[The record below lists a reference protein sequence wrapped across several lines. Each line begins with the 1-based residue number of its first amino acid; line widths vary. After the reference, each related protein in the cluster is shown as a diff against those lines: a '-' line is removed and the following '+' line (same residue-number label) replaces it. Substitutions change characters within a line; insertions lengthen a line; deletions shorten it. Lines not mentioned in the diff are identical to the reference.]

1 MERESIITKL
11 EFNLGQHVDINSF
24 NPNFNVEESGDEES
38 STVVQDKVERP
49 KRYKVL
55 MHNDDYTTMEF
66 VVHILK
72 TIFGKSMAQ
81 AVAIM
86 MKIHLDGVGL
96 CGVFTLEIAETKLNK
111 VQQLA
116 RQNGHPLK
124 CSLEPEE

>member
-81 AVAIM
+81 AEAIM